1 MRKTFLSICVLLVG
15 TQAAYSF
22 SRGAPT
28 DRNGLNGQYCTAC
41 HRTNDLNAPGGSVS
55 VTGLPSAWIPGNVY
69 PLRVVIVREGSM
81 RWGFEMSA
89 VDASGQQAGEFIA
102 GSDDRSQVVTAAD
115 VNGRQVQFITHTSVG
130 TGTGRTNSFE
140 FSYRAP
146 SNASV
151 GNIRFNLA
159 GNAANGNNAN
169 TGDFIYAIQTVIP
182 IAITSSR
189 SFNISSRGGASVRTD
204 GRGPAAIAGH
214 ARVQGTG
221 GDAPP
226 AALAL
231 LAYRPGGILVS
242 EAAVSAVA
250 TVQSGRFFVEI
261 GDSVNTGLAIANP
274 GSQAATVNYFL
285 SGSSGTQIHS
295 GSVVVPA
302 NGQIAAFVDQPA
314 FYTRGPFSPPI
325 TDARTM
331 TFTSSV
337 PVSVLAIRGRTNER
351 SEFLVSPLPVSDLS
365 ASTTEIAYIPDFADG
380 GGWSTQV
387 ALTNTSDD
395 VMTGSVQFVSP
406 SGQPLTLTVSG
417 QSGARFDYSIPARA
431 SRTLQTSGSGTATT
445 LGSIRVSPASGSR
458 TPAAFAVLTSRRNN
472 VAVSEISIP
481 AVRPGSAFRMYV
493 ENSGSFSTQA
503 AGSLQTAF
511 AAVNPSSSAMTL
523 SLELTSLDGTATFT
537 GSLSV
542 PAQGQIVTFLNQVD
556 GFSSLTNSF
565 EGVLRAST
573 TASTGV
579 SIVGIRGRYNER
591 APVPDFIV
599 SSLPAMNE
607 AAPASPADLVIPDI
621 VDSGGYKTQFVLFG
635 GTTANSNGT
644 LRFFGQS
651 GSALTL
657 TLR

>member
-1 MRKTFLSICVLLVG
+1 
-15 TQAAYSF
+15 
-22 SRGAPT
+22 
-28 DRNGLNGQYCTAC
+28 
-41 HRTNDLNAPGGSVS
+41 
-55 VTGLPSAWIPGNVY
+55 
-69 PLRVVIVREGSM
+69 M

-115 VNGRQVQFITHTSVG
+115 VNGRLVQFITHTSVG

-250 TVQSGRFFVEI
+250 TVQSGRPTQV
-261 GDSVNTGLAIANP
+261 DLKLAKATPDALALQLTNSEWMLSAP
-274 GSQAATVNYFL
+274 GT
-285 SGSSGTQIHS
+285 
-295 GSVVVPA
+295 P
-302 NGQIAAFVDQPA
+302 
-314 FYTRGPFSPPI
+314 
-325 TDARTM
+325 DARSM
-331 TFTSSV
+331 TFTSLA

-351 SEFLVSPLPVSDLS
+351 SEFLISPLPVSDLS
-365 ASTTEIAYIPDFADG
+365 APSTEIAYIPNFADG

-395 VMTGSVQFVSP
+395 VVTGSVRFFSP
-406 SGQPLTLTVSG
+406 SGQALTLTVSG
-417 QSGARFDYSIPARA
+417 QSGTRFDYSIPART

-542 PAQGQIVTFLNQVD
+542 PAQGQIVAFLNQVD

-621 VDSGGYKTQFVLFG
+621 VDSGGYTTQFVLFG

-651 GSALTL
+651 GGSLTL

>member
-22 SRGAPT
+22 SRGAPA

-146 SNASV
+146 SNASA

-204 GRGPAAIAGH
+204 GRGPA
-214 ARVQGTG
+214 
-221 GDAPP
+221 
-226 AALAL
+226 
-231 LAYRPGGILVS
+231 
-242 EAAVSAVA
+242 
-250 TVQSGRFFVEI
+250 
-261 GDSVNTGLAIANP
+261 
-274 GSQAATVNYFL
+274 
-285 SGSSGTQIHS
+285 
-295 GSVVVPA
+295 

-325 TDARTM
+325 TDARSM
-331 TFTSSV
+331 TFTSLA

-351 SEFLVSPLPVSDLS
+351 SEFLISPLPVSDLS
-365 ASTTEIAYIPDFADG
+365 APSTEIAYIPNFADG

-395 VMTGSVQFVSP
+395 VVTGSVRFFSP
-406 SGQPLTLTVSG
+406 SGQALTLTVSG
-417 QSGARFDYSIPARA
+417 QSGTRFDYSIPART

-607 AAPASPADLVIPDI
+607 AAPAAPADLVIPDI
-621 VDSGGYKTQFVLFG
+621 VDSGGYTTQFVLFG

-651 GSALTL
+651 GGSLTL